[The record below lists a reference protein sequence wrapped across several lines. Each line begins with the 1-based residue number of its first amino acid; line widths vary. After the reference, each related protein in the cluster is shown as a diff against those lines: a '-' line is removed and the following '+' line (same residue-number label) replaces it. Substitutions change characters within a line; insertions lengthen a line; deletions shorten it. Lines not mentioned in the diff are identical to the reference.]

1 MTSSKVLS
9 KLSCR
14 LQSISLRLNKSPI
27 SLSPLQSQISTGV
40 ELRGVND
47 AASQCNCFRKV
58 EVELGFGDTELGI
71 GSARYLNAFIA
82 LPVSADLGA

>member
-27 SLSPLQSQISTGV
+27 SPLQSQISTGV